1 MIWLLLLQQLC
12 KQKMETDFGR
22 PSIKIPDPLPSNSKP
37 FSPHKAQNF
46 GLLQS
51 VSLRGV
57 NTRCYL
63 VLPEAITSY
72 ALDQLDEDAKKQVK
86 VKDEV

>member
-1 MIWLLLLQQLC
+1 
-12 KQKMETDFGR
+12 METDFGR

-37 FSPHKAQNF
+37 FSLHKAQNF
-46 GLLQS
+46 GLQQS

-63 VLPEAITSY
+63 VLSGAVTSY
-72 ALDQLDEDAKKQVK
+72 ALDQPDEDAKKQVK